1 MNFVLIY
8 PALEDKRSD
17 KEKGVHECEWC
28 GDNFTGRKK
37 KYCSANCRTEEHN
50 FLIKQSRKE
59 RARKKAQKRREE
71 LEQELAELQSQPAFC
86 VYCEKELDKE
96 RRFEHFCNAHCS
108 NAFTYKKS
116 TSKSAVIERGEGTPI
131 TYIDPEKY
139 GRGTIGFV
147 ENNNP
152 HVLYDLTEGMPE
164 EDMKQI
170 RRQMALGVEDRIR
183 MDRIKKRKQ
192 RA

>member
-1 MNFVLIY
+1 MCIR
-8 PALEDKRSD
+8 DS
-17 KEKGVHECEWC
+17 
-28 GDNFTGRKK
+28 
-37 KYCSANCRTEEHN
+37 
-50 FLIKQSRKE
+50 
-59 RARKKAQKRREE
+59 
-71 LEQELAELQSQPAFC
+71 
-86 VYCEKELDKE
+86 
-96 RRFEHFCNAHCS
+96 
-108 NAFTYKKS
+108 
-116 TSKSAVIERGEGTPI
+116 ERGEGTPI

-147 ENNNP
+147 ENHNP

-170 RRQMALGVEDRIR
+170 RRQMALGVEDRIK